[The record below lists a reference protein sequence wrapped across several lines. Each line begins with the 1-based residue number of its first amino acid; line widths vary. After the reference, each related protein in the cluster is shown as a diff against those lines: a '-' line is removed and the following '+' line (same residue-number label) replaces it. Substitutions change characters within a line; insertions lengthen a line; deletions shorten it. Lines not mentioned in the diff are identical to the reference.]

1 MDKIELVF
9 NKKYVVADFRNNQIV
24 HFADSKPLKQPIQT
38 TILLSIVLPITL
50 LVILDNNPFK

>member
-24 HFADSKPLKQPIQT
+24 HFADSIEEAAE
-38 TILLSIVLPITL
+38 IAN
-50 LVILDNNPFK
+50 LDNNFVVYSITNNITCYSR

>member
-24 HFADSKPLKQPIQT
+24 HFANNIEEAAEIAS
-38 TILLSIVLPITL
+38 
-50 LVILDNNPFK
+50 LDNNFVVYSITNNITCYSR